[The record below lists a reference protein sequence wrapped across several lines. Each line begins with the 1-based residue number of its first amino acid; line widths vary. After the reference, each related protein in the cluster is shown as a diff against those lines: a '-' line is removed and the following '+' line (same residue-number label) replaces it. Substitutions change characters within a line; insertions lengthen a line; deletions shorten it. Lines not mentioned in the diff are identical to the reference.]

1 VPLAL
6 ALKASE
12 FPQRVPTAADYI
24 PNLGT
29 ASAPGNYKSLIQDI
43 IDLAAGS
50 DAPSAGSY
58 FTRTSETGLSNESN
72 LGTLTTGLLKIT
84 VSAGVAT
91 PSTAAAGTD
100 YQAADATL
108 TDIADGT
115 IAENLVNTANPWA
128 DNEVADTITASN
140 YLLLSAIGAAYDT
153 SAELDALF
161 AATQPLEATLTDIA
175 DGTITENLVN
185 TANPWADNEVADTI
199 TASNYLPLSGLG
211 TGVQTALADDA
222 ETAGGISV
230 IVAKGTSALGT
241 SAIASGACATVVTTA
256 ATGTATTDI
265 IDWGFNSDPTGVV
278 GYQPSVNGMLTII
291 AYPSTNNVNFKVC
304 NNTAASI
311 TPGVRTLN
319 WKVQR

>member
-43 IDLAAGS
+43 IDLAAGL

-115 IAENLVNTANPWA
+115 IA
-128 DNEVADTITASN
+128 
-140 YLLLSAIGAAYDT
+140 
-153 SAELDALF
+153 
-161 AATQPLEATLTDIA
+161 
-175 DGTITENLVN
+175 ENLVN

-291 AYPSTNNVNFKVC
+291 AYPSTNDVNFKVC

-311 TPGVRTLN
+311 TPGARTLN